1 MPYPYYPQNYGT
13 NYLQNYPQSYPQN
26 YPQVAQTPQP
36 NVQQTTDMNWV
47 QGESGAKGYHVSPNT
62 TVTLWDSESNTIY
75 VKSANAVGVPTITI
89 LDYSIRN
96 EAPKPSGDSN
106 MNFATVDEVEVL
118 KNEIKELKD
127 RLNQKDKVKKNE

>member
-1 MPYPYYPQNYGT
+1 MAYPYYPTYPSYPQTY
-13 NYLQNYPQSYPQN
+13 QNYPQS

-36 NVQQTTDMNWV
+36 NVPQTTDMNWV

-75 VKSANAVGVPTITI
+75 VKSANAVGVPTITV
-89 LDYSIRN
+89 LDYTIRDQ
-96 EAPKPSGDSN
+96 APKVSTETKT
-106 MNFATVDEVEVL
+106 NFATVDDIEIL

-127 RLNQKDKVKKNE
+127 KLSQKEKVKKNE

>member
-36 NVQQTTDMNWV
+36 SVQQTTDMNWV

-75 VKSANAVGVPTITI
+75 VKSANAVGVPTITV

-96 EAPKPSGDSN
+96 EAPKPSRDSN

>member
-26 YPQVAQTPQP
+26 YPQVAQNPS
-36 NVQQTTDMNWV
+36 TDMNWV
-47 QGESGAKGYHVSPNT
+47 QGESGAKGYHVSPNS

-75 VKSANAVGVPTITI
+75 VKSANAVGVPTITV
-89 LDYSIRN
+89 LDYTIRS
-96 EAPKPSGDSN
+96 EVPKASGEPKVN
-106 MNFATVDEVEVL
+106 YATVDEVEVL
-118 KNEIKELKD
+118 KNEIKDLKN